1 MRYKACRYH
10 TLSRRMQDIIAEK
23 LNRDYHSAW
32 VDIRDDK
39 IQELLV
45 SDPEVLFSEAMSAE
59 YISEMWED
67 SKTLF
72 IDLKTTEYLRLASI
86 LRKNISRF
94 TYKKT
99 LYDIVYDLAI
109 KNDGA
114 YIFHPDYFREH
125 FDVFWDEAKKLKEG
139 AARGKSSCSA
149 VELWYYLDLKGE
161 PFIQKSYFH
170 ASGVDLIR
178 SKKEYKRFPDDVT
191 VKKSQRS
198 FCLMMLRPEEF
209 EEEDKEYIY
218 MEFCDFLYGV

>member
-45 SDPEVLFSEAMSAE
+45 NDPEVLFSEAMSAE
-59 YISEMWED
+59 YISEMSED

-72 IDLKTTEYLRLASI
+72 IDLKTTEYLRLSSI

-109 KNDGA
+109 KNEGA
-114 YIFHPDYFREH
+114 YLFHPDLFRQH

-139 AARGKSSCSA
+139 AVHGESSCSA
-149 VELWYYLDLKGE
+149 IELWYYLDMKEE

-170 ASGVDLIR
+170 ALGVDLTR

-198 FCLMMLRPEEF
+198 FCLMMLRPEEI

-218 MEFCDFLYGV
+218 EEFCDFLYGV